1 MIRTYTGSIYYGGAD
16 YPYTYW
22 YVLRSA
28 VSLLTTYA
36 GYTVVDLTDN
46 DSKYEA
52 ILHVGGRLHVR
63 LYTSNSPKSLSVDIG
78 YYSNNAFHSVRQ
90 LSSSDINYITS
101 GQARYAE
108 LTTINSEIAVLKI
121 KVYRTDTGYSGNSF
135 VWLRTLPLKSSI
147 DGRKWYCGYVERLD
161 VSAAPKGFPLTTA
174 AERVFPQTSNYF
186 MLNYTVAGSTK
197 YTVSAGNL
205 LLFPTLIGITLPW
218 AEYLGVPT
226 VDGETPY
233 FIAAPDGVT
242 IPPYQEFELDG
253 TRWVSLGNIAIKS
266 R

>member
-1 MIRTYTGSIYYGGAD
+1 MIRTYTGTIYYGGD
-16 YPYTYW
+16 TYTNW

-46 DSKYEA
+46 DSMYTA
-52 ILHVGGRLHVR
+52 ILHAGGRLHVKLHTAGR
-63 LYTSNSPKSLSVDIG
+63 GMEVSVGTYPDNTYEPKIAHSLNDV
-78 YYSNNAFHSVRQ
+78 
-90 LSSSDINYITS
+90 NYGTA
-101 GQARYAE
+101 GKARYAE
-108 LTTINSEIAVLKI
+108 LTIINSEIVVLKI
-121 KVYRTDTGYSGNSF
+121 QIYRTATAFSATTIC
-135 VWLRTLPLKSSI
+135 WLRTLPLKSSI
-147 DGRKWYCGYVERLD
+147 DGRRWYCGYTDWLD
-161 VSAAPKGFPLTTA
+161 ASASPANFPAGSSEYVFAPTA
-174 AERVFPQTSNYF
+174 NYF
-186 MLNYTVAGSTK
+186 NLNYTVAGSTK

-205 LLFPTLIGITLPW
+205 MLFPTLIGITNPW
-218 AEYLGVPT
+218 VEYLGVPM

-253 TRWVSLGNIAIKS
+253 SRWASLGNIAIKS